1 MKERAI
7 SPFCRVAKFC
17 VSTVDQHSSL
27 HFMTTICAI
36 STPAGLGATAMIRI
50 SGPEA
55 FIIVEKLF
63 SEKSGF
69 GVLEPNRAK
78 FATIYNI
85 DTNNPDCDQHKILD
99 QVVVT
104 KFAAP
109 HSFTGEDVVEIS
121 CHGSVYIQQRII
133 ELLIKN
139 GCRMAAPGEFTQ
151 QAFLNGKFDLPQA
164 EAIADLIEAQSESA
178 HHAAMKQLQGELSD
192 KMAVLREEL
201 LQMASLLE
209 LELDFSEEEVEFADR
224 TTLLNLLAHIKD
236 EVNRLLQSYKWGT
249 MLKNGIPVAIVGEP
263 NVGKS
268 TLLNAILQRERAI
281 VSDIPGTTRD
291 TIEDTFVLNGT
302 LFRFI
307 DTAGIRESGDAIEQ
321 LGIERSLDTIRRAA
335 VILWIF
341 DARKTIQEVETEIAK
356 ATSSIAS
363 ADKKFILI
371 GNKTDLI
378 DNNSEKTGNAIYIS
392 AKKGENINLVLNEI
406 DSFVLENGI
415 RDITL
420 LTNER
425 HQALLNGILA
435 SIERTENGLRQ
446 QMPTDLVAE
455 DVRMALHDLGELTGT
470 VSSDD
475 ILNNIFGKFCIGK

>member
-1 MKERAI
+1 MN
-7 SPFCRVAKFC
+7 
-17 VSTVDQHSSL
+17 
-27 HFMTTICAI
+27 TICAI
-36 STPAGLGATAMIRI
+36 ATPAGLGATAMIRV
-50 SGPEA
+50 SGNEA
-55 FIIVEKLF
+55 FDIAKKLF
-63 SEKSGF
+63 SEKSNF
-69 GVLEPNRAK
+69 GGLKPNRAK

-85 DTNNPDCDQHKILD
+85 GNQDAIDGQREILD

-104 KFAAP
+104 KYAAP

-133 ELLIKN
+133 ELLVKN

-151 QAFLNGKFDLPQA
+151 RAFLNGKLDLPQA
-164 EAIADLIEAQSESA
+164 EAVADLIEAQSETA

-209 LELDFSEEEVEFADR
+209 LELDFSEEDVEFADR
-224 TTLLNLLAHIKD
+224 TALLDLLTHIKD

-268 TLLNAILQRERAI
+268 TLLNALLQQERAI

-291 TIEDTFVLNGT
+291 TIEDTFILNGT

-307 DTAGIRESGDAIEQ
+307 DTAGIRESGDAIER

-341 DARKTIQEVETEIAK
+341 DARKTAQEIETEIAGI
-356 ATSSIAS
+356 TNPDDS
-363 ADKKFILI
+363 DEKKIILV
-371 GNKTDLI
+371 GNKTDLT
-378 DNNSEKTGNAIYIS
+378 DNKSEKLGNAIYIS

-406 DSFVLENGI
+406 DSFVQENGI
-415 RDITL
+415 RDLTL

-425 HQALLNGILA
+425 HQALLNCILA
-435 SIERTENGLRQ
+435 SIERTENGLRGQ
-446 QMPTDLVAE
+446 LPTDLVAE

-470 VSSDD
+470 VSSED

>member
-1 MKERAI
+1 MN
-7 SPFCRVAKFC
+7 
-17 VSTVDQHSSL
+17 
-27 HFMTTICAI
+27 TICAI

-50 SGPEA
+50 SGSEA
-55 FIIVEKLF
+55 FSISNTLF

-69 GVLEPNRAK
+69 AELEPNRAK
-78 FATIYNI
+78 FATICNYG
-85 DTNNPDCDQHKILD
+85 TEQPESSKREILD

-121 CHGSVYIQQRII
+121 CHGSIFIQQRII
-133 ELLIKN
+133 ELLIAN

-151 QAFLNGKFDLPQA
+151 RAFLNGKLDLPQA
-164 EAIADLIEAQSESA
+164 EAIADLIEAQSETA

-224 TTLLNLLAHIKD
+224 TALLNLLAHIKG

-268 TLLNAILQRERAI
+268 TLLNALLQRERAI

-321 LGIERSLDTIRRAA
+321 LGIERSLGTIRRAA

-341 DARKTIQEVETEIAK
+341 DARKTAQEVGTEISNL
-356 ATSSIAS
+356 TGSIES
-363 ADKKFILI
+363 EDKKIILI
-371 GNKTDLI
+371 GNKSDLTTDK
-378 DNNSEKTGNAIYIS
+378 SGEVGKAIYIS
-392 AKKGENINLVLNEI
+392 AKKGENIESVLNEI
-406 DSFVLENGI
+406 DSFVRENGI

-420 LTNER
+420 LTSER
-425 HQALLNGILA
+425 HQALLNGILSA
-435 SIERTENGLRQ
+435 AERAENGLRQ

-455 DVRMALHDLGELTGT
+455 DVRMALHNLGELTGT
-470 VSSDD
+470 VSSED

>member
-1 MKERAI
+1 
-7 SPFCRVAKFC
+7 
-17 VSTVDQHSSL
+17 
-27 HFMTTICAI
+27 MTTICAI
-36 STPAGLGATAMIRI
+36 ATPAGLGATAMIRI

-55 FIIVEKLF
+55 FSIAGKLF
-63 SEKSGF
+63 STESGF
-69 GVLEPNRAK
+69 NGLEPNRAK
-78 FATIYNI
+78 FASIYDNV
-85 DTNNPDCDQHKILD
+85 DGKYSLLD

-151 QAFLNGKFDLPQA
+151 RAFLNGKLDLPQA
-164 EAIADLIEAQSESA
+164 EAIADLIEAQSETA

-224 TTLLNLLAHIKD
+224 TALLNLLAHIKD

-307 DTAGIRESGDAIEQ
+307 DTAGIRESGDTIEQ
-321 LGIERSLDTIRRAA
+321 LGIERTLDTIRRAA
-335 VILWIF
+335 VILWIT
-341 DARKTIQEVETEIAK
+341 DARKNDHEIELELSK
-356 ATSSIAS
+356 TTNSIDLD
-363 ADKKFILI
+363 DKKIILI
-371 GNKTDLI
+371 RNKSDLVSKP
-378 DNNSEKTGNAIYIS
+378 SECNQEAICIS
-392 AKKGENINLVLNEI
+392 AKKGENIDLVLNEI
-406 DSFVLENGI
+406 DSFVNENNI

-420 LTNER
+420 LTSER

>member
-1 MKERAI
+1 MN
-7 SPFCRVAKFC
+7 
-17 VSTVDQHSSL
+17 
-27 HFMTTICAI
+27 TICAI
-36 STPAGLGATAMIRI
+36 ATPAGLGATAMIRI

-55 FIIVEKLF
+55 FCIAGMLF
-63 SEKSGF
+63 SEQSGF
-69 GVLEPNRAK
+69 AGSEPNRAK
-78 FATIYNI
+78 FASLYVVETQNFASLRIG
-85 DTNNPDCDQHKILD
+85 DPDDKHTLLD

-133 ELLIKN
+133 ELLIAN

-151 QAFLNGKFDLPQA
+151 RAFLNGKLDLPQA
-164 EAIADLIEAQSESA
+164 EAIADLIEAQSETA
-178 HHAAMKQLQGELSD
+178 HHAAMKQLQGELSG
-192 KMAVLREEL
+192 KMAALREEL

-224 TTLLNLLAHIKD
+224 TTLLNLLEHIKT
-236 EVNRLLQSYKWGT
+236 EVNQLLQSYKWGT

-268 TLLNAILQRERAI
+268 TLLNAILQQERAI

-291 TIEDTFVLNGT
+291 TIEDTFMLNGT

-307 DTAGIRESGDAIEQ
+307 DTAGIRESGDAIER

-335 VILWIF
+335 VILWVF
-341 DARKTIQEVETEIAK
+341 DARKTTQEVKAEIAK
-356 ATSSIAS
+356 IENSVKSD
-363 ADKKFILI
+363 DKKIILV
-371 GNKTDLI
+371 GNKSDLVA
-378 DNNSEKTGNAIYIS
+378 NKSEVVGNAIYIS
-392 AKKGENINLVLNEI
+392 AKKGENIQMVHNEI
-406 DSFVLENGI
+406 DSFVRDNGL

-425 HQALLNGILA
+425 HKALLSGILV
-435 SIERTENGLRQ
+435 SIERTEIGLQ
-446 QMPTDLVAE
+446 QQLPTDLVAE
-455 DVRMALHDLGELTGT
+455 DIRMALHDLGELTGT
-470 VSSDD
+470 VSTDE

>member
-1 MKERAI
+1 MN
-7 SPFCRVAKFC
+7 
-17 VSTVDQHSSL
+17 
-27 HFMTTICAI
+27 TICAI
-36 STPAGLGATAMIRI
+36 ATPAGLGATAMIRI

-55 FIIVEKLF
+55 FGIAGMLF
-63 SEKSGF
+63 PGKSNFAGL
-69 GVLEPNRAK
+69 GPNRAK
-78 FATIYNI
+78 FASLYDFSNEKQELI
-85 DTNNPDCDQHKILD
+85 D

-104 KFAAP
+104 KFTTP

-121 CHGSVYIQQRII
+121 CHGSVYIQQKII

-139 GCRMAAPGEFTQ
+139 GCRIAAPGEFTQ
-151 QAFLNGKFDLPQA
+151 RAFLNGKLDLPQA
-164 EAIADLIEAQSESA
+164 EAIADLIEAQSETA
-178 HHAAMKQLQGELSD
+178 HHAAMRQLQGELSG

-224 TTLLNLLAHIKD
+224 TTLLNLLGLIKA
-236 EVNRLLQSYKWGT
+236 EVNNLLQSYKWGT

-268 TLLNAILQRERAI
+268 TLLNAILQQERAI

-291 TIEDTFVLNGT
+291 TIEDTFTLNGT

-307 DTAGIRESGDAIEQ
+307 DTAGIRESGDAIER
-321 LGIERSLDTIRRAA
+321 LGIERTLDTLRRAA
-335 VILWIF
+335 IILWIF
-341 DARKTIQEVETEIAK
+341 DARKTAQEVESEINK
-356 ATSSIAS
+356 ISNSVES
-363 ADKKFILI
+363 NDKKIILI
-371 GNKTDLI
+371 GNKNDLV
-378 DNNSEKTGNAIYIS
+378 DDKSEVIGKAIFIS
-392 AKKGENINLVLNEI
+392 AKKGENLDSVLNEI
-406 DSFVLENGI
+406 DLFVKENHI

-420 LTNER
+420 LTSER

-435 SIERTENGLRQ
+435 SIERTEIGLKRQ
-446 QMPTDLVAE
+446 LPTDLVAE

-470 VSSDD
+470 ISSDD

>member
-1 MKERAI
+1 MI
-7 SPFCRVAKFC
+7 
-17 VSTVDQHSSL
+17 
-27 HFMTTICAI
+27 MNTICAI
-36 STPAGLGATAMIRI
+36 ATPAGLGATAMIRV

-55 FIIVEKLF
+55 FSIAGKLF

-69 GVLEPNRAK
+69 AGLDANQAK
-78 FATIYNI
+78 FASIYDNV
-85 DTNNPDCDQHKILD
+85 DGNYSLLD

-133 ELLIKN
+133 ELLIAN

-151 QAFLNGKFDLPQA
+151 RAFLNGKLDLPQA
-164 EAIADLIEAQSESA
+164 EAIADLIEAQTETA
-178 HHAAMKQLQGELSD
+178 HHAAMQQLQGDLSD
-192 KMAVLREEL
+192 KMAKLREEL

-224 TTLLNLLAHIKD
+224 TALLDLLAHIKT
-236 EVNRLLQSYKWGT
+236 EVNQLLQSYKWGT

-307 DTAGIRESGDAIEQ
+307 DTAGIRQSNDAIER

-335 VILWIF
+335 VILWVF
-341 DARKTIQEVETEIAK
+341 DARKTPQEVESEISK
-356 ATSSIAS
+356 TTDSIKLD
-363 ADKKFILI
+363 DKKIILI
-371 GNKTDLI
+371 GNKTDLVSGK
-378 DNNSEKTGNAIYIS
+378 SESSGNILFIS
-392 AKKGENINLVLNEI
+392 AKKGENLESVLTEI
-406 DSFVLENGI
+406 DRFVIENGI
-415 RDITL
+415 RDASL
-420 LTNER
+420 LANSR
-425 HQALLNGILA
+425 HQALLNGIDTAA
-435 SIERTENGLRQ
+435 SRAQEGLRNGL
-446 QMPTDLVAE
+446 PADLVAE

-470 VSSDD
+470 VTTDD

>member
-1 MKERAI
+1 MN
-7 SPFCRVAKFC
+7 
-17 VSTVDQHSSL
+17 
-27 HFMTTICAI
+27 TICAI
-36 STPAGLGATAMIRI
+36 ATPAGLGATAMIRI

-55 FIIVEKLF
+55 FEVAKTLF
-63 SEKSGF
+63 SEKSDFAG
-69 GVLEPNRAK
+69 LEPNRAK
-78 FATIYNI
+78 FASLY
-85 DTNNPDCDQHKILD
+85 DFSDGERDLVD

-121 CHGSVYIQQRII
+121 CHGSVYIQQKII
-133 ELLIKN
+133 TLLIAN
-139 GCRMAAPGEFTQ
+139 GCRIAAPGEFTQ
-151 QAFLNGKFDLPQA
+151 RAFLNGKLDLPQA
-164 EAIADLIEAQSESA
+164 EAIADLIEAQSETA

-224 TTLLNLLAHIKD
+224 TTLLNLLGHIKT
-236 EVNRLLQSYKWGT
+236 EVNNLLRSYKWGT

-307 DTAGIRESGDAIEQ
+307 DTAGIRESGDTIEQ
-321 LGIERSLDTIRRAA
+321 LGIERSIETIRRAA

-341 DARKTIQEVETEIAK
+341 DSRKNAQEVESEIAK
-356 ATSSIAS
+356 IADALES
-363 ADKKFILI
+363 DEKKIILI
-371 GNKTDLI
+371 GNKTDLSE
-378 DNNSEKTGNAIYIS
+378 NKSEKIGKAIYIS
-392 AKKGENINLVLNEI
+392 AKKSENIESVLNEI
-406 DSFVLENGI
+406 DKFVKDNGI
-415 RDITL
+415 RDVTL
-420 LTNER
+420 LTSER
-425 HQALLNGILA
+425 HQALLSGILA
-435 SIERTENGLRQ
+435 AIERTENGLRNQ
-446 QMPTDLVAE
+446 LPTDLVAE
-455 DVRMALHDLGELTGT
+455 DVRIALHDLGELTGT

>member
-1 MKERAI
+1 MN
-7 SPFCRVAKFC
+7 
-17 VSTVDQHSSL
+17 
-27 HFMTTICAI
+27 TICAI
-36 STPAGLGATAMIRI
+36 ATPAGLGATAMIRV

-55 FIIVEKLF
+55 FGIAGLLF
-63 SEKSGF
+63 SEQSAFDG
-69 GVLEPNRAK
+69 LEPNRAK
-78 FATIYNI
+78 FASIYVDVETHNYASSQI
-85 DTNNPDCDQHKILD
+85 GNADDKRTLLD

-133 ELLIKN
+133 ELLVKN

-151 QAFLNGKFDLPQA
+151 RAFLNGKLDLPQA
-164 EAIADLIEAQSESA
+164 EAIADLIEAQSETA

-224 TTLLNLLAHIKD
+224 SSLLNLLTHIKD

-291 TIEDTFVLNGT
+291 TIEDTFILNGT

-307 DTAGIRESGDAIEQ
+307 DTAGIRESGDAIER
-321 LGIERSLDTIRRAA
+321 LGIERSMDTIRHAA

-341 DARKTIQEVETEIAK
+341 DARKTAQEVETEI
-356 ATSSIAS
+356 TEISNSVAS
-363 ADKKFILI
+363 EGKRFILI
-371 GNKTDLI
+371 GNKTDLAA
-378 DNNSEKTGNAIYIS
+378 NVSGKVGNAIYIS
-392 AKKGENINLVLNEI
+392 AKKGENIESVFDEI
-406 DSFVLENGI
+406 DRFVRDNGI
-415 RDITL
+415 RDLTL

-425 HQALLNGILA
+425 HQALLNGILS

-446 QMPTDLVAE
+446 HLPTDLVAE

-470 VSSDD
+470 VSSED

>member
-1 MKERAI
+1 
-7 SPFCRVAKFC
+7 
-17 VSTVDQHSSL
+17 
-27 HFMTTICAI
+27 MTTICAI
-36 STPAGLGATAMIRI
+36 ATPAGLGATAMIRI

-55 FIIVEKLF
+55 FGIAGKLF
-63 SEKSGF
+63 SEKSNF
-69 GVLEPNRAK
+69 AELEPNYAK
-78 FATIYNI
+78 FASLYDFSNEKRELI
-85 DTNNPDCDQHKILD
+85 D

-104 KFAAP
+104 KFATP

-121 CHGSVYIQQRII
+121 CHGSVYIQHRII
-133 ELLIKN
+133 ELLIAN

-151 QAFLNGKFDLPQA
+151 RAFMNGKLDLPQA
-164 EAIADLIEAQSESA
+164 EAIADLIEAQSETA
-178 HHAAMKQLQGELSD
+178 HHAAMRQLQGELSG

-224 TTLLNLLAHIKD
+224 SSLLNLLTHIKD

-291 TIEDTFVLNGT
+291 TIEDTFILNGT

-307 DTAGIRESGDAIEQ
+307 DTAGIRESGDAIER
-321 LGIERSLDTIRRAA
+321 LGIERSMDTIRHAA

-341 DARKTIQEVETEIAK
+341 DARKTAQEVETEI
-356 ATSSIAS
+356 TEISNSVAS
-363 ADKKFILI
+363 ESKRFILI
-371 GNKTDLI
+371 GNKTDLVA
-378 DNNSEKTGNAIYIS
+378 NVSGKVGNAIYIS
-392 AKKGENINLVLNEI
+392 AKKGKNIESVFDEI
-406 DSFVLENGI
+406 DRFVRDNGI
-415 RDITL
+415 RDLTL

-425 HQALLNGILA
+425 HQALLNGILS

-446 QMPTDLVAE
+446 HLPTDLVAE

-470 VSSDD
+470 VSSED

>member
-1 MKERAI
+1 
-7 SPFCRVAKFC
+7 
-17 VSTVDQHSSL
+17 
-27 HFMTTICAI
+27 MTTICAI
-36 STPAGLGATAMIRI
+36 STPPGLGATAMIRI

-55 FIIVEKLF
+55 FGITGTLF

-69 GVLEPNRAK
+69 DGLEPNQVKLASIYTVETK
-78 FATIYNI
+78 NFASLRMG
-85 DTNNPDCDQHKILD
+85 NPDDKRTLLD
-99 QVVVT
+99 QVMVT

-151 QAFLNGKFDLPQA
+151 RAFLNGKLDLPQA
-164 EAIADLIEAQSESA
+164 EAIADLIEAQSETA
-178 HHAAMKQLQGELSD
+178 HHAAMKQLQGELSG
-192 KMAVLREEL
+192 KMAVLRDEL

-224 TTLLNLLAHIKD
+224 TTLLNLLGHIKT
-236 EVNRLLQSYKWGT
+236 EVNNLLQSYKWGT
-249 MLKNGIPVAIVGEP
+249 MLKDGIPVAIVGEP

-291 TIEDTFVLNGT
+291 TIEDTFMLNGT

-307 DTAGIRESGDAIEQ
+307 DTAGIRESGDTIEQ

-341 DARKTIQEVETEIAK
+341 DARKTTQEVKSEITK
-356 ATSSIAS
+356 VENSVKSD
-363 ADKKFILI
+363 DKKIILI
-371 GNKTDLI
+371 GNKTDLVATR
-378 DNNSEKTGNAIYIS
+378 SEEVGNAIYIS
-392 AKKGENINLVLNEI
+392 AKRGENINLLLNEI
-406 DSFVLENGI
+406 DSFVIENGI
-415 RDITL
+415 RDLTL

-425 HQALLNGILA
+425 HQALLNGILT
-435 SIERTENGLRQ
+435 SIERTEHGLRQ
-446 QMPTDLVAE
+446 QLPTDLVAE

>member
-1 MKERAI
+1 MI
-7 SPFCRVAKFC
+7 
-17 VSTVDQHSSL
+17 
-27 HFMTTICAI
+27 MNTICAI
-36 STPAGLGATAMIRI
+36 ATPAGLGATAMIRV

-55 FIIVEKLF
+55 FSIAGKLF

-69 GVLEPNRAK
+69 AGLDANQAK
-78 FATIYNI
+78 FASIYDNV
-85 DTNNPDCDQHKILD
+85 DGNYSLLD

-133 ELLIKN
+133 ELLIAN

-151 QAFLNGKFDLPQA
+151 RAFLNGKLDLPQA
-164 EAIADLIEAQSESA
+164 EAIADLIEAQTETA
-178 HHAAMKQLQGELSD
+178 HHAAMQQLQGDLSD
-192 KMAVLREEL
+192 KMAKLREEL

-224 TTLLNLLAHIKD
+224 TALLDLLAHIKT
-236 EVNRLLQSYKWGT
+236 EVNQLLQSYKWGT

-307 DTAGIRESGDAIEQ
+307 DTAGIRQSNDAIER

-335 VILWIF
+335 VILWVF
-341 DARKTIQEVETEIAK
+341 DARKTPQEVESEISK
-356 ATSSIAS
+356 TTDSIKLD
-363 ADKKFILI
+363 DKKIILI
-371 GNKTDLI
+371 GNKTDLVSGK
-378 DNNSEKTGNAIYIS
+378 SESSGNILFIS
-392 AKKGENINLVLNEI
+392 AKKGENLESVLTEI
-406 DSFVLENGI
+406 DRFVIENGI
-415 RDITL
+415 RDASL
-420 LTNER
+420 LANSR
-425 HQALLNGILA
+425 HQALLNGIDTAA
-435 SIERTENGLRQ
+435 SRAQEGLRNGL
-446 QMPTDLVAE
+446 PADLVAE

-470 VSSDD
+470 VSTDD

>member
-1 MKERAI
+1 MN
-7 SPFCRVAKFC
+7 
-17 VSTVDQHSSL
+17 
-27 HFMTTICAI
+27 TICAI
-36 STPAGLGATAMIRI
+36 ATPAGLGATAMIRI
-50 SGPEA
+50 SGSEA
-55 FIIVEKLF
+55 FSIAGKLF

-69 GVLEPNRAK
+69 DGLEANRAK

-85 DTNNPDCDQHKILD
+85 DTNNPDGEPHEILD

-121 CHGSVYIQQRII
+121 CHGSIYIQQRII
-133 ELLIKN
+133 ELLVSN

-151 QAFLNGKFDLPQA
+151 RAFLNDKLDLPQA
-164 EAIADLIEAQSESA
+164 EAIADLIEAQSETA

-224 TTLLNLLAHIKD
+224 TALLDLLAHIKT
-236 EVNRLLQSYKWGT
+236 EVNQLLQSYKWGT

-307 DTAGIRESGDAIEQ
+307 DTAGIRESGDTIER
-321 LGIERSLDTIRRAA
+321 LGIERTLDTIRRAA
-335 VILWIF
+335 IILWIF
-341 DARKTIQEVETEIAK
+341 DSRKTLQEVESEISK
-356 ATSSIAS
+356 TTDSIELD
-363 ADKKFILI
+363 DKKIILI

-378 DNNSEKTGNAIYIS
+378 ADKSEETKKAVFIS
-392 AKKGENINLVLNEI
+392 AKKGENLESVLNEI
-406 DSFVLENGI
+406 DRFIKDNGI
-415 RDITL
+415 RDLTL
-420 LTNER
+420 LTSER

-435 SIERTENGLRQ
+435 SIERTEAGLRN

>member
-1 MKERAI
+1 
-7 SPFCRVAKFC
+7 
-17 VSTVDQHSSL
+17 
-27 HFMTTICAI
+27 MTTICAI

>member
-1 MKERAI
+1 MN
-7 SPFCRVAKFC
+7 
-17 VSTVDQHSSL
+17 
-27 HFMTTICAI
+27 TICAI
-36 STPAGLGATAMIRI
+36 ATPAGLGATAMIRV
-50 SGPEA
+50 SGPDA
-55 FIIVEKLF
+55 FGIAGSLF
-63 SEKSGF
+63 SEQSAFDG
-69 GVLEPNRAK
+69 LEPNRAK
-78 FATIYNI
+78 FASIYVDVETHNYASSQI
-85 DTNNPDCDQHKILD
+85 GNADDKRTLLD

-133 ELLIKN
+133 ELLVKN

-151 QAFLNGKFDLPQA
+151 RAFLNGKLDLPQA
-164 EAIADLIEAQSESA
+164 EAIADLIEAQSETA

-224 TTLLNLLAHIKD
+224 SSLLNLLAHIKD

-291 TIEDTFVLNGT
+291 TIEDTFILNGT

-307 DTAGIRESGDAIEQ
+307 DTAGIRESGDAIER
-321 LGIERSLDTIRRAA
+321 LGIERSMDTIRHAA

-341 DARKTIQEVETEIAK
+341 DARKTAQEVETEI
-356 ATSSIAS
+356 TEISNSVAS
-363 ADKKFILI
+363 EGKRFILI
-371 GNKTDLI
+371 GNKTDLAA
-378 DNNSEKTGNAIYIS
+378 NESGKVGNAIYIS
-392 AKKGENINLVLNEI
+392 AKKGENIESVFDEI
-406 DSFVLENGI
+406 DRFVRDNGI
-415 RDITL
+415 RDLTL

-446 QMPTDLVAE
+446 QTPTDLVAE

-470 VSSDD
+470 ISSED

>member
-1 MKERAI
+1 MN
-7 SPFCRVAKFC
+7 
-17 VSTVDQHSSL
+17 
-27 HFMTTICAI
+27 TICAI
-36 STPAGLGATAMIRI
+36 ATPAGLGATAMIRV
-50 SGPEA
+50 SGAEA
-55 FIIVEKLF
+55 FSIAGKLF
-63 SEKSGF
+63 LEHSGF
-69 GVLEPNRAK
+69 ADLEPNRAK
-78 FATIYNI
+78 FASVF
-85 DTNNPDCDQHKILD
+85 DLKGEERILVD

-121 CHGSVYIQQRII
+121 CHGSVYIQQKII
-133 ELLIKN
+133 ELLIAN

-151 QAFLNGKFDLPQA
+151 RAFLNGKLDLPQA
-164 EAIADLIEAQSESA
+164 EAIADLIESQSESA
-178 HHAAMKQLQGELSD
+178 HHAAMRQLQGELSD
-192 KMAVLREEL
+192 KMAILREEL

-224 TTLLNLLAHIKD
+224 TTLLNLLGHIKM
-236 EVNRLLQSYKWGT
+236 EVNQLLQNYKWGT
-249 MLKNGIPVAIVGEP
+249 MLKSGIPVAIVGEP

-307 DTAGIRESGDAIEQ
+307 DTAGLRESGDAIEQ
-321 LGIERSLDTIRRAA
+321 LGIERSLDTIRHAA

-341 DARKTIQEVETEIAK
+341 DAQKTTQEVKSEITK
-356 ATSSIAS
+356 VENSVKSD
-363 ADKKFILI
+363 DKKIILI
-371 GNKTDLI
+371 GNKTDLVE
-378 DNNSEKTGNAIYIS
+378 NKSEEVGNAIYIS
-392 AKKGENINLVLNEI
+392 AKRGENINLLLNEI
-406 DSFVLENGI
+406 DSFVIENGI
-415 RDITL
+415 RDLTL

-435 SIERTENGLRQ
+435 SIQRTENGLRQ
-446 QMPTDLVAE
+446 QLPTDLVAE

>member
-1 MKERAI
+1 MN
-7 SPFCRVAKFC
+7 
-17 VSTVDQHSSL
+17 
-27 HFMTTICAI
+27 TICAI
-36 STPAGLGATAMIRI
+36 STPPGLGATAMIRV

-55 FIIVEKLF
+55 FGIAGSMF
-63 SEKSGF
+63 SEQSGF
-69 GVLEPNRAK
+69 AGLEPNRAK
-78 FATIYNI
+78 FASIYVDVETHNYASSQI
-85 DTNNPDCDQHKILD
+85 GNTDDKRTLLD

-133 ELLIKN
+133 ELLVKN

-151 QAFLNGKFDLPQA
+151 RAFLNGKLDLPQA
-164 EAIADLIEAQSESA
+164 EAIADLIEAQSETA

-224 TTLLNLLAHIKD
+224 TQLLGLLAHIKD

-291 TIEDTFVLNGT
+291 TIEDTFILNGT

-307 DTAGIRESGDAIEQ
+307 DTAGIRESGDAIER
-321 LGIERSLDTIRRAA
+321 LGIERSMDTIRHAA

-341 DARKTIQEVETEIAK
+341 DARKTVQEVETEI
-356 ATSSIAS
+356 TEISNSVAS
-363 ADKKFILI
+363 EGKRFILI
-371 GNKTDLI
+371 GNKTDLAA
-378 DNNSEKTGNAIYIS
+378 NESGKVGNAIYIS
-392 AKKGENINLVLNEI
+392 AKKGENIESVFDEI
-406 DSFVLENGI
+406 DRFVRDNGI
-415 RDITL
+415 RDLTL

-425 HQALLNGILA
+425 HQALLNGILS

-446 QMPTDLVAE
+446 HLPTDLVAE

-470 VSSDD
+470 VSSED

>member
-1 MKERAI
+1 MN
-7 SPFCRVAKFC
+7 
-17 VSTVDQHSSL
+17 
-27 HFMTTICAI
+27 TICAI
-36 STPAGLGATAMIRI
+36 ATPAGLGATAMIRI
-50 SGPEA
+50 SGPDA
-55 FIIVEKLF
+55 FDIARTLF
-63 SEKSGF
+63 SEQSGF
-69 GVLEPNRAK
+69 DGLEPNRAK

-85 DTNNPDCDQHKILD
+85 DTNNPDHDQHEILD

-121 CHGSVYIQQRII
+121 CHGSLYIQHKII
-133 ELLIKN
+133 ELLIAN

-151 QAFLNGKFDLPQA
+151 RAFLNGKLDLPQA
-164 EAIADLIEAQSESA
+164 EAIADLIEAQTETA
-178 HHAAMKQLQGELSD
+178 HHAAMQQLQGELSD

-224 TTLLNLLAHIKD
+224 TALLDLLAHINA
-236 EVNRLLQSYKWGT
+236 EVNQLLQSYKWGT

-268 TLLNAILQRERAI
+268 TLLNALLQRERAI

-307 DTAGIRESGDAIEQ
+307 DTAGIRESGDTIER
-321 LGIERSLDTIRRAA
+321 LGIERTLDTIRRAA

-341 DARKTIQEVETEIAK
+341 DARKTLKEVEAEIAN
-356 ATSSIAS
+356 TTDSIELV
-363 ADKKFILI
+363 DKKIILI
-371 GNKTDLI
+371 GNKTDLVSGKS
-378 DNNSEKTGNAIYIS
+378 DSSGNILYIS
-392 AKKGENINLVLNEI
+392 AKKGENLESVLNEI
-406 DSFVLENGI
+406 DRFVQENGI

-420 LTNER
+420 LTSER

-435 SIERTENGLRQ
+435 SAERAEYGLKNQ
-446 QMPTDLVAE
+446 LPTDLVAE
-455 DVRMALHDLGELTGT
+455 DIRMALHDLGELTGT
-470 VSSDD
+470 ISTDD

>member
-1 MKERAI
+1 
-7 SPFCRVAKFC
+7 
-17 VSTVDQHSSL
+17 
-27 HFMTTICAI
+27 MTTICAI
-36 STPAGLGATAMIRI
+36 ATPAGLGATAMIRI

-55 FIIVEKLF
+55 FSIAGKLF
-63 SEKSGF
+63 STKSGF
-69 GVLEPNRAK
+69 EKLEPNRAK
-78 FATIYNI
+78 FASIYVAVETQNFASLRI
-85 DTNNPDCDQHKILD
+85 GNPDDKHEILD

-109 HSFTGEDVVEIS
+109 HSFTGENVVEIS
-121 CHGSVYIQQRII
+121 CHGSIYIQQRII

-151 QAFLNGKFDLPQA
+151 RAFLNGKLDLPQA
-164 EAIADLIEAQSESA
+164 EAIADLIEAQSETA

-192 KMAVLREEL
+192 KMAMLREEL

-224 TTLLNLLAHIKD
+224 TALLDLLAHIKD

-268 TLLNAILQRERAI
+268 TFLNAILQRERAI

-321 LGIERSLDTIRRAA
+321 LGIERTLDTIRRAA
-335 VILWIF
+335 VILWIT
-341 DARKTIQEVETEIAK
+341 DARKNDHEIELELSKTTNSIDLDDKKIILIRNKSDLVSEPSECIQE
-356 ATSSIAS
+356 
-363 ADKKFILI
+363 
-371 GNKTDLI
+371 
-378 DNNSEKTGNAIYIS
+378 AICIS
-392 AKKGENINLVLNEI
+392 AKKGENIDLVLNEI
-406 DSFVLENGI
+406 DSFVNKNNI
-415 RDITL
+415 RDLTL
-420 LTNER
+420 LTSER

-470 VSSDD
+470 VSSED

>member
-1 MKERAI
+1 MK
-7 SPFCRVAKFC
+7 
-17 VSTVDQHSSL
+17 
-27 HFMTTICAI
+27 TICAI
-36 STPAGLGATAMIRI
+36 STPPGLGATAMIRI
-50 SGPEA
+50 SGEKA
-55 FIIVEKLF
+55 FEIAGSMF
-63 SEKSGF
+63 SEQSGF
-69 GVLEPNRAK
+69 AELEPNRAK
-78 FATIYNI
+78 FASVYEVVETQNFASLQI
-85 DTNNPDCDQHKILD
+85 DNPDDKHALLD
-99 QVVVT
+99 QVMVT
-104 KFAAP
+104 KFASP

-121 CHGSVYIQQRII
+121 CHGSIYIQQRII
-133 ELLIKN
+133 ELLVKN

-151 QAFLNGKFDLPQA
+151 RAFLNGKLDLPQA
-164 EAIADLIEAQSESA
+164 EAVADLIEAQSETA

-224 TTLLNLLAHIKD
+224 TKLLDLLAHIKD

-307 DTAGIRESGDAIEQ
+307 DTAGIRESGDAIER

-341 DARKTIQEVETEIAK
+341 DARKTAQEIETEI
-356 ATSSIAS
+356 TRIANPDNS
-363 ADKKFILI
+363 DEKKIILI
-371 GNKTDLI
+371 GNKTDLVG
-378 DNNSEKTGNAIYIS
+378 NKSEKIGKAIYIS
-392 AKKGENINLVLNEI
+392 AKKGENIESVLNEI
-406 DSFVLENGI
+406 DKFVQDNGI
-415 RDITL
+415 RDLTL

-425 HQALLNGILA
+425 HQALLNGILTA
-435 SIERTENGLRQ
+435 IGRTEDGLRNQ
-446 QMPTDLVAE
+446 LPTDLVAE

-470 VSSDD
+470 VSSED